1 MNLKCT
7 QEGQGFEIK
16 WDQPIMWFFM
26 SKNFDYTYQKLI
38 VNFVWVLRNWIKEG
52 KWKNI
57 INSSHPTT
65 TLHFYTWHSTLFNL
79 LPNYF
84 INKKGPMN
92 PPFMLNINLNPT
104 KKFIKNN
111 VGIIIWSFI
120 WTTLWYII
128 GVRFKLI
135 TFLTFVHGLLNFPQQ
150 IGVGGIWR
158 HSFETLDE
166 L

>member
-1 MNLKCT
+1 MYELKV
-7 QEGQGFEIK
+7 
-16 WDQPIMWFFM
+16 
-26 SKNFDYTYQKLI
+26 YTRRTRVWNKMGPTHHVILHEQKL
-38 VNFVWVLRNWIKEG
+38 W
-52 KWKNI
+52 
-57 INSSHPTT
+57 
-65 TLHFYTWHSTLFNL
+65 LHISKAYCQLCLSFEKLNTWHSTLFNL